1 MKLHLLK
8 IKDEYYKEVLKGSKS
23 FEIRKNDRDFK
34 TGDHIRF
41 TDLDRNPRP
50 GEWRITYVLKDCPE
64 YGLKEGY
71 AILSIVRVDKEE
83 P

>member
-8 IKDEYYKEVLKGSKS
+8 IKDEYYKEVLNGSKS

-41 TDLDRNPRP
+41 TDLDCNPRP
-50 GEWRITYVLKDCPE
+50 GEWRITYVLKDCPQ
-64 YGLKEGY
+64 YGLKDGY
-71 AILSIVRVDKEE
+71 AILSIVRVDEE
-83 P
+83 KP